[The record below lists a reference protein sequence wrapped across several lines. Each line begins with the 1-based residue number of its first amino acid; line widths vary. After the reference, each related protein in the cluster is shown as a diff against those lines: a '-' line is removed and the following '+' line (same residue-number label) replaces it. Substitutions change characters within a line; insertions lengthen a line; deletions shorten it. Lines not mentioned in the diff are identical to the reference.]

1 MQYLKK
7 MIDLPPAWLAL
18 FAALAWMQAVYL
30 PIGGFGAWGNRAGLV
45 LILLGLILMAVSI
58 LTMVAGRTTVIPHR
72 DPDAL
77 ITGGVFRFTRNPIY
91 LADTAIL
98 TGLILRWDAVLSL
111 LLIPV
116 FVGVIQSRFILGEEA
131 RLRAAFGEAFDRYA
145 AGTRR
150 WL

>member
-30 PIGGFGAWGNRAGLV
+30 PIGGFGAWGNWAGLV

-131 RLRAAFGEAFDRYA
+131 RLRAAFGEAFNRYA